1 MMNTRQIWQAALGEI
16 QIQMPRAN
24 YDTWLKDTFIVS
36 HEDGAF
42 VIGAPTPF
50 AREWL
55 ANRLAGQVKRT
66 LEGILG
72 RSVDVRFVVQAAISR
87 QPASERMR
95 GAPEAAV
102 SMAMP
107 AAPLRFASP
116 PPDPLTNLNP
126 RYTFDNFI
134 VGNSNRFAHA
144 AALAIARGLSSD
156 YNPLFLYSGVGLGKT
171 HLMHAIGNAAVK
183 QDDIHSLYV
192 SSETFTNEM
201 IMSIREQKM
210 AAFRSKYRG
219 IDLLLID
226 DIQFLAGKEGTQE
239 EFFHTFNTLHQAGK
253 QIVVSSDRPPRA
265 ILSMEDRL
273 RSRLEWGLIADIQ
286 APDLETRIAILAA
299 KAESHRSP
307 VSTEVLDF
315 VAHKTPS
322 NIRELEGALNRVL
335 AYAAMNSL
343 PLTAD
348 TAARALAH
356 IISVPEKLSPDTVLQ
371 TVASYYDVPL
381 VSLTGKGRD
390 KDIVLPRQVAMYLMR
405 EETNA
410 SLSLIGAELG
420 GRDHSTV
427 LHGADKIADA
437 IEMDD
442 TLRKQVMDLREQL
455 HSPRSR
461 TSTEGASS
469 R

>member
-1 MMNTRQIWQAALGEI
+1 MNTRQIWQAALGEI
-16 QIQMPRAN
+16 QLQMPRAN

-36 HEDGAF
+36 HEDGVF
-42 VIGAPTPF
+42 VIAAPTPF

-66 LEGILG
+66 LTGILG
-72 RSVDVRFVVQAAISR
+72 RTVDVRFVVQAPANR
-87 QPASERMR
+87 QPTGDKAPAPWSS
-95 GAPEAAV
+95 GAHAV
-102 SMAMP
+102 TTAL
-107 AAPLRFASP
+107 AGPLRFTSP
-116 PPDPLTNLNP
+116 SPDPVTNLNP

-144 AALAIARGLSSD
+144 AAMAIARGLTAD

-171 HLMHAIGNAAVK
+171 HLMHAIGNMAVK
-183 QDDIHSLYV
+183 QDGIHALYV

-201 IMSIREQKM
+201 IMSIRDQQM
-210 AAFRSKYRG
+210 ANFRAKYRS

-239 EFFHTFNTLHQAGK
+239 EFFHTFNTLHQSGK

-299 KAESHRSP
+299 KAESHNAP
-307 VSTEVLDF
+307 VPADLLDF
-315 VAHKTPS
+315 VARKTPS

-335 AYAAMNSL
+335 AFAAMNNL
-343 PLTAD
+343 PLITE
-348 TAARALAH
+348 TGTRALAH
-356 IISVPEKLSPDTVLQ
+356 IMSTPEKLRPETVLQ
-371 TVASYYDVPL
+371 AVASYFNVPL
-381 VSLTGKGRD
+381 ASLTGKGRD
-390 KDIVLPRQVAMYLMR
+390 KDVVVPRQVAMYLMR
-405 EETNA
+405 EETSA
-410 SLSLIGAELG
+410 SLSLIGAEIG

-427 LHGADKIADA
+427 MHGSEKIAQE
-437 IEMDD
+437 IERDEA
-442 TLRKQVMDLREQL
+442 LRKQVMELREQL
-455 HSPRSR
+455 HTPAK
-461 TSTEGASS
+461 AS
-469 R
+469 